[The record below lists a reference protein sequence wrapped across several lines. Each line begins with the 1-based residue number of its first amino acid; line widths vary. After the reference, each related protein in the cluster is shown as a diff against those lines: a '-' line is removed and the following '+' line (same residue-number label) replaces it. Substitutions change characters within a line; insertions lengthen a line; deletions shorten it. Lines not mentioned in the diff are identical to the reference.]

1 MNEMLLTANAFTI
14 TAYHPLLDT
23 FDINSLCFENVFILE
38 NWFIHEMIFTSSFR
52 SVTFRLDELNCSPL
66 WINIRKTNPPWWT
79 IALITGPCLIKVT
92 RSIPILLMQ
101 SHVSR
106 KHKRFITPQRPNLT
120 FAIDVLSQKVLK
132 CCWLK
137 AEADRQRLIKV
148 CLWCT
153 SDLFL
158 L

>member
-1 MNEMLLTANAFTI
+1 MSEMLLTANAFTI

-52 SVTFRLDELNCSPL
+52 SVTFRLDESFMNQHTKDKSPL
-66 WINIRKTNPPWWT
+66 MDDSLDHWAMLDQGDT
-79 IALITGPCLIKVT
+79 IHPYPAHAISC
-92 RSIPILLMQ
+92 IPQTQMLY
-101 SHVSR
+101 H
-106 KHKRFITPQRPNLT
+106 PQRPNLT

-132 CCWLK
+132 CCWSK